1 MIPIRDDNPRFY
13 FPIMT
18 VGLIAVNALVFIVEL
33 SQGPRLEDFIWTY
46 GYVPAEFV
54 HSREELREEMEA
66 AAPEKVVMD
75 RYGRVRVDFWGN
87 PITRRAALPY
97 EKVIA
102 VPAWI
107 NIFTC
112 MFLHGGWG
120 HLLGNMLYLWIFG
133 SSIEQRLGGAA
144 YLVFYVVT
152 GLAGNLLHTAF
163 DPSVMPL
170 VGASGAISGVMG
182 GYILLYPRARIYALV
197 PAGWYWFTARLPG
210 WIFLGI
216 YFFLQNLFP
225 ALGGVVSGRQGSNV
239 AFLAHIGGFLAGLVL
254 VYFFP
259 KRKLP
264 YYARP
269 AAAYADDDDAD
280 VVI

>member
-1 MIPIRDDNPRFY
+1 MIPIRDDNPKF
-13 FPIMT
+13 FLPAVTI
-18 VGLIAVNALVFIVEL
+18 GLIVINSLVFLVEIA
-33 SQGPRLEDFIWTY
+33 QGPRMENFIWKY
-46 GYVPAEFV
+46 GFVPAELV
-54 HSREELREEMEA
+54 HSREELREEMEQ
-66 AAPEKVVMD
+66 AAPETLVKD

-87 PITRRAALPY
+87 AITRRVALPFK
-97 EKVIA
+97 EVIA

-112 MFLHGGWG
+112 MFMHGGWG

-133 SSIEQRLGGAA
+133 ASVEQKLGGPA
-144 YLVFYVVT
+144 YLVFYIVT
-152 GLAGNLLHTAF
+152 GLAGNLAHTAMEA
-163 DPSVMPL
+163 SVMPL

-182 GYILLYPRARIYALV
+182 GYILLYPRSRIYAIV
-197 PAGWYWFTARLPG
+197 PLGWYWFTARLPA

-225 ALGGVVSGRQGSNV
+225 ALSGIVAGEQRSNV